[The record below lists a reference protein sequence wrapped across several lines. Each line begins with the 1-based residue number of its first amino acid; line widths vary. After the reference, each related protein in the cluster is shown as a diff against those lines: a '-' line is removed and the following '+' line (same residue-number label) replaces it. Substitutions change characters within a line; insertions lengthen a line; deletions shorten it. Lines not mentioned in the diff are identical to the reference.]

1 MRVTLWK
8 GKNAE
13 LGAAAF
19 GKATYKCFSGIIT
32 QKQRKGLTGKGTGD
46 RA

>member
-13 LGAAAF
+13 LGAAARESHIQMLLRNNNTE
-19 GKATYKCFSGIIT
+19 AT
-32 QKQRKGLTGKGTGD
+32 QKIDWQGD
-46 RA
+46 R